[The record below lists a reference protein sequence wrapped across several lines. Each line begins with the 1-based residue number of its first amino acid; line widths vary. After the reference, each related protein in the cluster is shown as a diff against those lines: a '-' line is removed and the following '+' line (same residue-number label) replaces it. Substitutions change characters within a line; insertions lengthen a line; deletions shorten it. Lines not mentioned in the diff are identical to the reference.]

1 MCLIRQP
8 KLIAN
13 YTIYTPGPKVALPI
27 DITMKTLAL
36 IIVSLT
42 LVLESYADVGS
53 LITLNV
59 FNQMLK
65 YRNDGRCPSNG
76 FYKYDAFIS
85 AARSFNGFGTTGDV
99 ATQKKELA
107 AFLGQTSH
115 ETTG

>member
-1 MCLIRQP
+1 
-8 KLIAN
+8 
-13 YTIYTPGPKVALPI
+13 
-27 DITMKTLAL
+27 MKTLAL
-36 IIVSLT
+36 IIVSLS
-42 LVLESYADVGS
+42 LVIESYADVAS
-53 LITLNV
+53 LISPSL
-59 FNQMLK
+59 FDQMLK
-65 YRNDGRCPSNG
+65 YRNDGRCKGNG

>member
-1 MCLIRQP
+1 
-8 KLIAN
+8 
-13 YTIYTPGPKVALPI
+13 
-27 DITMKTLAL
+27 MKTLAL

-99 ATQKKELA
+99 ATQKRELA